1 MWSRLNTVITVK
13 LEKLDNENPN
23 NLNKIKQTVNLN
35 EKIINYVKKVARNII
50 VLFWIYDQV

>member
-50 VLFWIYDQV
+50 VLF